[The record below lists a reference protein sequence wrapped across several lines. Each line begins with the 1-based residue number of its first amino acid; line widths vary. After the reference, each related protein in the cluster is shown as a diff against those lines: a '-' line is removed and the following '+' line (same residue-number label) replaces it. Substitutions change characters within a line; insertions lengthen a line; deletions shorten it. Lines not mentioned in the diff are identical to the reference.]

1 MKPFDSA
8 MGSTA
13 LLALLGKDG
22 ASQADQSTA
31 VDIAEALG
39 GLPLA
44 LSQIGGFIVQRRLA
58 LKDFLPL
65 YERNSTKIHAKKTQL
80 SAHEHSLG
88 TVWEMA
94 LSQLPKEASTLQ
106 KLLAF
111 LDPDGIHESILT
123 NPVAGTGDAEFRF
136 LSDEME

>member
-1 MKPFDSA
+1 
-8 MGSTA
+8 MGSAA
-13 LLALLGKDG
+13 LSALLGKSE

-31 VDIAEALG
+31 TDITNALG

-58 LKDFLPL
+58 LKDFLSL
-65 YERNSTKIHAKKTQL
+65 YERNSTKINAKKSQF

-88 TVWEMA
+88 TVWEMS
-94 LSQLPKEASTLQ
+94 LSQLPDEASRLQ

-111 LDPDGIHESILT
+111 LDPDTIHESILT
-123 NPVAGTGDAEFRF
+123 ESVAELDDAEFAF

>member
-1 MKPFDSA
+1 M
-8 MGSTA
+8 A
-13 LLALLGKDG
+13 L
-22 ASQADQSTA
+22 
-31 VDIAEALG
+31 DITEVLG

-44 LSQIGGFIVQRRLA
+44 LSQIGGFILQRRLA

-65 YERNSTKIHAKKTQL
+65 YERNSTKINAKKTQL
-80 SAHEHSLG
+80 SAHEQSLG

-94 LSQLPKEASTLQ
+94 LGQLNEAASTLQ

-111 LDPDGIHESILT
+111 LDPDSIHEAILT
-123 NPVAGTGDAEFRF
+123 NPVANLDLPDFEF